1 MQTRLSPGRD
11 SIAGMNASGKAL
23 LVLVSLALGLLC
35 LAALDDITTGS
46 EPSLA
51 MEWAMVAAT
60 VAWFAGLAR
69 RRRSR
74 S

>member
-1 MQTRLSPGRD
+1 M
-11 SIAGMNASGKAL
+11 GKAPRIL
-23 LVLVSLALGLLC
+23 FSLALGLLC
-35 LAALDDITTGS
+35 LAALDDITTGN

-51 MEWAMVAAT
+51 LEWAVVVTTA
-60 VAWFAGLAR
+60 VWLAGLAW